1 LGKDGVRT
9 RVRIREASLV
19 SLALVAANYVGF
31 YLFGWPLVTERI
43 AEWIMAHT
51 PNDWSVAILT
61 TFGEWAKPFAAT
73 GGLAAVGFTVWV
85 VLMVFRVRPFAASR
99 RGFLTSAAMIGGTA
113 AVAVESFARNRLLT
127 AKSANPVP
135 LFPFREPPDTF
146 APGLVRK
153 PITPVGQ
160 FYVMSKNTVDPALDP
175 DTWRL
180 KLTVEGRILRE
191 FTYRELL
198 SLPRVERYQT
208 LRCISNTLKSD
219 LMGTAAWS
227 GIRLTQLLS
236 ERELPEGLVEMAVLG
251 SDGHGDS
258 FRLDYAFSEEPLLA
272 LGMNGNTLNRQHG
285 YPLRLLVPRYYGL
298 KHVKWISE
306 IAFLREPY
314 YGTWPKMGYTKEP
327 VIHTCSFIDRIR
339 RQGARLEA
347 GGVALSGGR
356 AITAVEVRAGGG
368 SWTPA
373 TLEPPLSGYTWT
385 RWRAEL
391 DAVAGAEY
399 LEARARDSTG
409 AWQASVEK
417 PLFPDGVSGPT
428 LRRIPT

>member
-1 LGKDGVRT
+1 
-9 RVRIREASLV
+9 VRIREASLI
-19 SLALVAANYVGF
+19 SLAVVGLNYAGF
-31 YLFGWPLVTERI
+31 YFFGWPLATERL

-51 PNDWSVAILT
+51 PNDWSVAILS

-73 GGLAAVGFTVWV
+73 GGLAAIGAAVWV
-85 VLMVFRVRPFAASR
+85 VLMAFRVRPFAESR
-99 RGFLTSAAMIGGTA
+99 RGFLTSAVMFGGTA
-113 AVAVESFARNRLLT
+113 AVAVESFARNRVLA
-127 AKSANPVP
+127 AKAAEPVP

-175 DTWRL
+175 DTWRM
-180 KLTVEGRILRE
+180 KLTIEGRLFRE

-219 LMGTAAWS
+219 LMGTAEWS
-227 GIRLTQLLS
+227 GVRLTQLLS
-236 ERELPEGLVEMAVLG
+236 ERELPDGLAEMAVIG

-272 LGMNGNTLNRQHG
+272 LGMNGKTLNRQHG
-285 YPLRLLVPRYYGL
+285 YPVRLLVPRYYGL

-306 IAFLREPY
+306 IAFVREPF

-327 VIHTCSFIDRIR
+327 LIHTCSFIDRIR
-339 RQGARLEA
+339 RSGSRLEV

-356 AITAVEVRAGGG
+356 AIVAVEVRAGAGP
-368 SWTPA
+368 WTLA

-385 RWRAEL
+385 RWKAEV
-391 DAVAGAEY
+391 DAAQGAEFA
-399 LEARARDSTG
+399 EARAQDASG
-409 AWQASVEK
+409 EWQATVES
-417 PLFPDGVSGPT
+417 PLFPSGVSGPT